1 MPETI
6 TSNDKGYNYATKE
19 DVTRVN
25 LESKLELSEYKREI
39 ENKLSDG
46 LKATS
51 KDLADQFARQVSATK
66 VQTRWIIGTFIT
78 IIGLILSLIG
88 IIITIWLRK

>member
-1 MPETI
+1 MNETI
-6 TSNDKGYNYATKE
+6 ASNDKGFSFATKE
-19 DVTRVN
+19 DITRVN

-46 LKATS
+46 LKTTA
-51 KDLADQFARQVSATK
+51 KDLADQFANQVSATK
-66 VQTRWIIGTFIT
+66 SQTRWIIGTFIT